1 MTDNIPNNRLTTI
14 VDRLERIAEDRK
26 GLLEDFNEIL
36 KEAKGEGWDQG
47 AIRRLI
53 RYRAKDPAKRNE
65 EESID
70 ALYRSQAGEI

>member
-1 MTDNIPNNRLTTI
+1 MTDQIPNNRLKTI

-26 GLLEDFNEIL
+26 ALLEDFNEVL
-36 KEAKGEGWDQG
+36 KEATGDGYDQG

-53 RYRAKDPAKRNE
+53 RYRAKDPAKRAQ

-70 ALYRSQAGEI
+70 ELYRAQAGEV

>member
-1 MTDNIPNNRLTTI
+1 MIDNIPNNRLTTI

-36 KEAKGEGWDQG
+36 KEAKSEGWDQG

>member
-1 MTDNIPNNRLTTI
+1 MTENIPNNRLTTI

-26 GLLEDFNEIL
+26 GLLEGFNEVL

>member
-36 KEAKGEGWDQG
+36 KEAKSEGWDQG

>member
-1 MTDNIPNNRLTTI
+1 MTDNIPNNPLTTI

-53 RYRAKDPAKRNE
+53 RYRAKDPDKRNE

>member
-1 MTDNIPNNRLTTI
+1 MTDNIPNNRLTTL
-14 VDRLERIAEDRK
+14 VERLERINEEKAAARDA
-26 GLLEDFNEIL
+26 FNEVL
-36 KEAKGEGWDQG
+36 AEAKSDGWDQG

-53 RYRAKDPAKRNE
+53 RYRAKDPTKRNE

>member
-1 MTDNIPNNRLTTI
+1 MTDTIPNNRLKTI

-26 GLLEDFNEIL
+26 GLLEDFNEVL

>member
-1 MTDNIPNNRLTTI
+1 MTDNIPNNRLKTI

>member
-1 MTDNIPNNRLTTI
+1 MTDTIPNNRLTTL
-14 VDRLERIAEDRK
+14 VERLERINEEKAAARDA
-26 GLLEDFNEIL
+26 FNEVL
-36 KEAKGEGWDQG
+36 AEAKSDGWDQG

>member
-1 MTDNIPNNRLTTI
+1 MTDKIPNNRLTTI